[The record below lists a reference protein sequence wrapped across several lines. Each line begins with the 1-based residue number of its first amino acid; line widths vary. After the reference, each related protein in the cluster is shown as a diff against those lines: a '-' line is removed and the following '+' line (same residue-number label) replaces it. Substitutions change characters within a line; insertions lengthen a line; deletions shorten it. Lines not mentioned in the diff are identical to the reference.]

1 MFQVKVSNMTQ
12 QQKKDAAVKIKTD
25 RKRERQCLIKQRVKK
40 GHTEKKL
47 NLFASHLM
55 FMGAQIGP
63 SF

>member
-1 MFQVKVSNMTQ
+1 MTQ